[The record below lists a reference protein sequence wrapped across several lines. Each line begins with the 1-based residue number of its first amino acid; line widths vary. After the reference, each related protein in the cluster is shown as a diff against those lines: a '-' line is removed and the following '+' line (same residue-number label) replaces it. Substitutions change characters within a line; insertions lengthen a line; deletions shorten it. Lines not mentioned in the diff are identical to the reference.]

1 MTTIHPCS
9 MSDTVYKEAE
19 AAEQLDQ
26 RPPETRGA
34 VAEGCN
40 APLLTQLRHTDSHL
54 CIQQVEPHTML
65 HYIIIIG
72 GVPVAKR
79 EAHES
84 ASSPALNSDENTAPH
99 AGTRS
104 WAGSHSQLPQAA
116 FSCHVPRL
124 LLLCISCHR
133 QAGPHLGKA
142 EMGQTQQG
150 SPLPSVNGDTQV
162 CSRGSKH
169 QRDNSGKKRGG
180 LSTEQGVPGHHPT
193 TQAQLP
199 WQPCS
204 SPLAQDDSELRV
216 VQAGDR
222 HIRQLKLL
230 QLPYNCREQQLSSS
244 SVLGEPPGPPPPS
257 AGPPAPCTGLSLWGK
272 VLLSPPPGQMAHAA
286 LVGLPSTCST
296 HRRKLHP
303 LSLSLGRG

>member
-1 MTTIHPCS
+1 

-26 RPPETRGA
+26 RPPETCGA

-40 APLLTQLRHTDSHL
+40 APLLTQLGHTDSHL

-84 ASSPALNSDENTAPH
+84 ASSPAPNSDENTAPH

-116 FSCHVPRL
+116 FSCHVPPL
-124 LLLCISCHR
+124 LLLCTSCHR

-150 SPLPSVNGDTQV
+150 SPLPRVNGDTQV

-193 TQAQLP
+193 TQGSCPASPAAHLLRKMILNSELCRLVTDTYGSSNS
-199 WQPCS
+199 CS
-204 SPLAQDDSELRV
+204 FRTTAGNSSSAAARCWGSPLGPHHPAQGHLLQAQDSRSG
-216 VQAGDR
+216 AR
-222 HIRQLKLL
+222 
-230 QLPYNCREQQLSSS
+230 C
-244 SVLGEPPGPPPPS
+244 
-257 AGPPAPCTGLSLWGK
+257 C
-272 VLLSPPPGQMAHAA
+272 SPPPRADGPRGPCGASLNVLYSQEKA
-286 LVGLPSTCST
+286 PSFVSLT
-296 HRRKLHP
+296 RKRLK
-303 LSLSLGRG
+303 